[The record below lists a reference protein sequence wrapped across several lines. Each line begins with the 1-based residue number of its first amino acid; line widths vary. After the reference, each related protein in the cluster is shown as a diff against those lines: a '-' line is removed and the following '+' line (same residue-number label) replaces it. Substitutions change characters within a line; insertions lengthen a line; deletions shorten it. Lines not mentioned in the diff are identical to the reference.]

1 MRDGLRQM
9 KENTHIIFNYLKGYL
24 KLYVSSIVSSLFV
37 MIIVYLLP
45 FIQAMIIDNG
55 ILGLNK
61 RILIYG
67 MIVYFGLYFVQYEFS
82 YINQRLTLKLE
93 QNINTRLTLDIV
105 EYYLHSKEYEFSEQI
120 GSDVETL
127 ISRDINFFVIFFMN
141 VVQETLINIISFFIA
156 IVVLIQIKFEFAVII
171 IVVQILSLIV
181 RCFFNRIIKKNN
193 KMTHKLAVKYNAI
206 LNEYANNLRNLKFLG
221 VNDFI
226 KRRVENIKEESN
238 AQAII
243 NMKMRYCLNGMLL
256 FLSHLTLCIILGI
269 GGLFVISGNISLGF
283 LMSSLQYSNRCES
296 TLNSIL
302 NLSTEIASNRMEY
315 QRIFEIILK
324 RTEDKKLEDTIG
336 WMESIEA
343 ITIRNLTFSYN
354 SYHEIFK
361 DVNIVFRKGVLY
373 YIIGESG
380 AGKTTLA
387 KLLMGEYKI
396 ENETIFFDD
405 TDINQCRVEQ
415 LQHLITWVPNETII
429 WNDGINENILCG
441 RQYDMETYNQV
452 CKDCEIEAVESELST
467 HRVNLGEKGSFVSA
481 GQKQRIGLAR
491 ALLSSKPIVVIDEI
505 TSNLD
510 QQTELMIKNN
520 IGKYVHEKIIIIITH
535 SKEFIR
541 NDAVV
546 YEIKD
551 KSICA
556 MD

>member
-1 MRDGLRQM
+1 M